1 MSDHYAQTKILNCL
15 LYESVFEF
23 KKIFYEKLQK
33 GLSIVYSS
41 DQSTKEPSLDKL
53 NKCCDAR
60 HIERN
65 KCMYQLSDLACT
77 FIDLDIYI
85 YIYIYRRISEIIF
98 TRSTYSSSLQGGRPA
113 IYISLP
119 NIFREKFCVI
129 SVDLELNFRH
139 PKTSTSEYGTIL
151 SQVQIKMIL
160 ETCLYIM
167 MFLGLNN
174 QINNIQSKLKMIRS
188 SGNVWK
194 SFENK

>member
-85 YIYIYRRISEIIF
+85 YIYIGAF
-98 TRSTYSSSLQGGRPA
+98 PRSFL
-113 IYISLP
+113 
-119 NIFREKFCVI
+119 
-129 SVDLELNFRH
+129 
-139 PKTSTSEYGTIL
+139 
-151 SQVQIKMIL
+151 
-160 ETCLYIM
+160 
-167 MFLGLNN
+167 LGLHTVVVYRAAG
-174 QINNIQSKLKMIRS
+174 LLFTFPCPTF
-188 SGNVWK
+188 SGKNLVLYRWTQ
-194 SFENK
+194 N